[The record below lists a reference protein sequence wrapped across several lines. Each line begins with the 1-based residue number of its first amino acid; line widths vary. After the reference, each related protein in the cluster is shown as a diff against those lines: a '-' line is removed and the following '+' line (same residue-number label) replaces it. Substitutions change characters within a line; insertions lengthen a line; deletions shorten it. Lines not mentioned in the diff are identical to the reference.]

1 MKKFS
6 FKLQKLLELRA
17 ARAREVHNALAA
29 LLGIQNRERMKQEEY
44 RRRIEREQE
53 KFTATLKEGRFTYM
67 ESVMFERFV
76 DFAGKVII
84 SAQERIDGMEEEIG
98 RVRTRLV
105 EASRERKVVER
116 LRERRYEEYLYE
128 LNREIAKENDDVNQK
143 IYIRKQIH
151 QAGGDNA

>member
-6 FKLQKLLELRA
+6 FKLQKLLELRE
-17 ARAREVHNALAA
+17 AREREVHNELAA

-53 KFTATLKEGRFTYM
+53 KFTATLREGRFTYM
-67 ESVMFERFV
+67 ESLMFERFV
-76 DFAGKVII
+76 DFAGKVIAT
-84 SAQERIDGMEEEIG
+84 AQERIDGMEEEIG

-143 IYIRKQIH
+143 IYIRKQI
-151 QAGGDNA
+151 QRAGGDNA

>member
-1 MKKFS
+1 
-6 FKLQKLLELRA
+6 
-17 ARAREVHNALAA
+17 
-29 LLGIQNRERMKQEEY
+29 MKQEEY

-53 KFTATLKEGRFTYM
+53 KFTATLREGRFTYM

-76 DFAGKVII
+76 DFAGKVIAT
-84 SAQERIDGMEEEIG
+84 AQERIDGMEDEIG

-116 LRERRYEEYLYE
+116 LKERRYEEYLYE

-143 IYIRKQIH
+143 IHVRKRIH
-151 QAGGDNA
+151 QAGGGDNA